1 MNSRPSTT
9 NRLILYQVLVRQFAN
24 QTSPNIPGA
33 NWSVNGSGTLDDISH
48 QILKSIQNLG
58 CNAVWLTGIVRH
70 ASRSDKPETMAD
82 AAHPSL
88 VKGMAGSPYA
98 IQDFFA
104 LHPDILRRP
113 DQPVTE
119 LSDCLQRIHI
129 LGMKA
134 FMDFVPNHCARK
146 YHSPT
151 AKTLGLR
158 DLGEGDDASLEFH
171 PHNHYYYLPG
181 QELHL
186 PPEIDNTITN
196 PYHEFPARAT
206 GNDCFRPDP
215 GMHDWYETIKLNYG
229 LDYRNGQTHFHPAP
243 PVWRYMR
250 EVLLFWAEKGMDG
263 FRCDMAEMVPL
274 PFWSWVIAEVKTR
287 FPQVRFIAEVY
298 NPDMYRAFIAAGFDY
313 LYDKA
318 GMYDCL
324 RAIMEGHGD
333 CRQLS
338 SVWQQQEGIQPKML
352 RFLENHDEQRIASRF
367 FAGNAEKGIP
377 AFAAAAFSGQAA
389 LMVYAGQEFGEKAEA
404 SEGFSG
410 DDGRSSIFD
419 FGCAPTIQD
428 WLKSNIS
435 VGQNLYSPTQELRLE
450 YRKILQLLKEE
461 SALSGP
467 HFYDLQYA
475 NPESEQYDAR
485 SIWSFLRYDEQQ
497 KLLII
502 CSFSEENR
510 EICLN
515 IPSHALEILK
525 FSLPGKIRIESKHQE
540 NWFTDIDTLP
550 KSEHISISASA
561 TLPVPAMSFALF
573 QIKQIN

>member
-1 MNSRPSTT
+1 MTSPALT
-9 NRLILYQVLVRQFAN
+9 NRLILYQLLVRQFTN

-48 QILKSIQNLG
+48 QILKSIQELG
-58 CNAVWLTGIVRH
+58 CNAIWLTGILRH
-70 ASRSDKPETMAD
+70 ASKSDKPETTAD

-113 DQPVTE
+113 DQALTE
-119 LSDCLQRIHI
+119 LSECLQRIHT
-129 LGMKA
+129 LGMTA
-134 FMDFVPNHCARK
+134 FMDFVPNHCARE

-186 PPEIDNTITN
+186 PPEIDNTIIN
-196 PYHEFPARAT
+196 PYREFPARAT
-206 GNDCFRPDP
+206 GNDCFRTDP
-215 GMHDWYETIKLNYG
+215 GMHDWYETVKLNYG

-243 PVWRYMR
+243 PVWWYMR

-298 NPDMYRAFIAAGFDY
+298 NPDMYRAFIAAGFDC

-367 FAGNAEKGIP
+367 FAGNAQKGIP
-377 AFAAAAFSGQAA
+377 AFAASVFSGQAA

-419 FGCAPTIQD
+419 FGCIPSIQD
-428 WLKSNIS
+428 WLNPGVVVNQKEEIQPKDICS
-435 VGQNLYSPTQELRLE
+435 E
-450 YRKILQLLKEE
+450 YQKILLLLNEE
-461 SALSGP
+461 PALKGG

-475 NPESEQYDAR
+475 NSDSDHYDAR
-485 SIWSFLRYDEQQ
+485 RIWSFLRYDEQQ

-502 CSFSEENR
+502 CSFSRENH

-515 IPSHALEILK
+515 IPGHALECIK
-525 FSLPGKIRIESKHQE
+525 FPPPGKIRFESIHQKAWSSE
-540 NWFTDIDTLP
+540 IDILREGD
-550 KSEHISISASA
+550 HIAFAASVS
-561 TLPVPAMSFALF
+561 LPVLAMSYSIFRI
-573 QIKQIN
+573 QPIH

>member
-1 MNSRPSTT
+1 MTSPALT
-9 NRLILYQVLVRQFAN
+9 NRLILYQLLVRQFTN

-48 QILKSIQNLG
+48 QILKSIQELG
-58 CNAVWLTGIVRH
+58 CNAIWLTGILRH
-70 ASRSDKPETMAD
+70 ASKSDKPETTAD

-113 DQPVTE
+113 DQALTE
-119 LSDCLQRIHI
+119 LSECLQRIHT
-129 LGMKA
+129 LGMTA
-134 FMDFVPNHCARK
+134 FMDFVPNHCARE

-186 PPEIDNTITN
+186 PPEIDNTIIN
-196 PYHEFPARAT
+196 PYREFPARAT
-206 GNDCFRPDP
+206 GNDCFRTDP
-215 GMHDWYETIKLNYG
+215 GMHDWYETVKLNYG

-243 PVWRYMR
+243 PVWWYMR

-318 GMYDCL
+318 GMYDSL

-367 FAGNAEKGIP
+367 FAGNPKKGIP

-419 FGCAPTIQD
+419 FGCVPTIQD

-435 VGQNLYSPTQELRLE
+435 VDQNSHSPTQELRLE
-450 YRKILQLLKEE
+450 YRKILHLLKEE

-475 NPESEQYDAR
+475 NPDSSHYDAR
-485 SIWSFLRYDEQQ
+485 LIWSFLRYDEKQ
-497 KLLII
+497 KLLVI
-502 CSFSEENR
+502 CSFSGENC

-515 IPSHALEILK
+515 IPSHALECLK
-525 FSLPGKIRIESKHQE
+525 VPPRGKIRFESILQE
-540 NWFTDIDTLP
+540 AWFTVIDTLP
-550 KSEHISISASA
+550 KDENIALAASVS
-561 TLPVPAMSFALF
+561 LPVPAMSYSIFRI
-573 QIKQIN
+573 QPIH